1 MYPVS
6 ADFHALAVSDNP
18 QTRIRIYFISD
29 TVDCT
34 DDNDVQ
40 TNGTLLVGAAGD
52 TDSNARIEQGG
63 VMIDEYFNHDLNV
76 CIGETVSAQIGMTL
90 INSDGALNNFTFGR
104 CKVYIDLYDPDN
116 ETWLPCPMGV
126 YNIDIPKRRRVQL
139 VTATGFDQMQRLDI
153 IADAWWNGMDWAAGI
168 TTAQIVQS
176 LCSTVGVAL
185 SPNAVSNMANAN
197 VSFTASPFTAV
208 EMTYRDIL
216 SYLAEFT
223 GTIARFDRN
232 GALDLKWY
240 AAAQIDGAT
249 AQIDT
254 DTIGNPCLSIEV
266 AEYTFPQI
274 SQLNVKATDTDVGVS
289 IGSGSNVY
297 SILNNPLLFGADEA
311 AINEKATPI
320 YNKLNTL
327 PAFNPITIRVIADWS
342 IEAGDIVNVLNGGQ
356 TYALPIFQQGI
367 TWRGGYVFADIISSG
382 DTELP
387 TTSAAIRK
395 DFRAQT
401 QLHEFEVTIDQLRS
415 LIQDING
422 NYSLIQQTVDSIQQ
436 VIATQDI
443 TIQNILD
450 PTGEIWTAIQTNSTN
465 LGAIENALNAEIT
478 ERKSYIRFI
487 PAEPAIVLGV
497 DTGNEIKLKLV
508 NNRIWFFNGDDDSTD
523 LSQAFAYFNSEEA
536 FADRFVAK
544 KSVQIGTNDDA
555 NHWIW
560 KKLDNGDLVLDLV

>member
-29 TVDCT
+29 TIDCT

-40 TNGTLLVGAAGD
+40 TNGTLLVGAAGE

-63 VMIDEYFNHDLNV
+63 VMIDGYFNHDLNV

-104 CKVYIDLYDPDN
+104 CKVYIDVYDPDN
-116 ETWLPCPMGV
+116 EAWLPCPMGV

-168 TTAQIVQS
+168 TTAQNVQR

-185 SPNAVSNMANAN
+185 SPNAVSNMANAS
-197 VSFTASPFTAV
+197 VSFTAAPFTAV

-240 AAAQIDGAT
+240 AEAQIDGGT

-274 SQLNVKATDTDVGVS
+274 SQLNVKATDTVVGVS

-311 AINEKATPI
+311 EITEKATPI
-320 YNKLNTL
+320 YNRLNTL

-436 VIATQDI
+436 VIATQNV

-465 LGAIENALNAEIT
+465 LGNIENALNAEIT

-544 KSVQIGTNDDA
+544 NSVQIGTSDDA
-555 NHWIW
+555 NHWLW

>member
-1 MYPVS
+1 MYPV
-6 ADFHALAVSDNP
+6 AANFHALAIQDAP
-18 QTRIRIYFISD
+18 QTRIRIYFIGD
-29 TVDCT
+29 AVDCT

-40 TNGTLLVGAAGD
+40 ANGTLLVGAAGD

-76 CIGETVSAQIGMTL
+76 CIGETVSAQIIMTL

-104 CKVYIDLYDPDN
+104 CKVYIDVYDPAN
-116 ETWLPCPMGV
+116 EIWLPCPMGV

-139 VTATGFDQMQRLDI
+139 VSAVGFDQMQRLDI

-168 TTAQIVQS
+168 TIAQIVQS

-240 AAAQIDGAT
+240 AAAQIDGET
-249 AQIDT
+249 VQIDT
-254 DTIGNPCLSIEV
+254 DTIGNTCLSIEV

-297 SILNNPLLFGADEA
+297 SILNNQLLFGADEA
-311 AINEKATPI
+311 AITEKATPI
-320 YNKLNTL
+320 YNRLNTL
-327 PAFNPITIRVIADWS
+327 PAYNPITIRVISDWS
-342 IEAGDIVNVLNGGQ
+342 IEAGDIINVLNGGQ

-395 DFRAQT
+395 DFRAQA

-443 TIQNILD
+443 TIQDIID

-465 LGAIENALNAEIT
+465 LGQIEDALNAEIT

-544 KSVQIGTNDDA
+544 NNVQIGTSDDA